1 MSSRQRHLWTN
12 PFRQDTLE
20 ARVLGTWRN
29 TPLLHGIPSAVA
41 QKLVALTH
49 LRQYQPGE
57 AVFREGDNAVAA
69 AVIVSGHIIV
79 RSHDQDIARLEPG
92 DFFGEAALLEDTP
105 RSASAIADGVTQV
118 SLLMRYQ
125 FEEFVRHRPQAGLE
139 IMTNLAHL
147 LLARLHRSNISRNG
161 QEE

>member
-1 MSSRQRHLWTN
+1 MARTRAPTSRRWPGLHHATRSLFSVAASRAARRRCATAPTATCRKTRPESGVNIRQRHLWSN

-29 TPLLHGIPSAVA
+29 TPLLHGIPSGVA

-69 AVIVSGHIIV
+69 AVIVSGHII
-79 RSHDQDIARLEPG
+79 
-92 DFFGEAALLEDTP
+92 
-105 RSASAIADGVTQV
+105 
-118 SLLMRYQ
+118 
-125 FEEFVRHRPQAGLE
+125 
-139 IMTNLAHL
+139 
-147 LLARLHRSNISRNG
+147 
-161 QEE
+161 

>member
-1 MSSRQRHLWTN
+1 MARTRAPSSRQWRGPRRATRLPSSAAASRATRHRCATAPTATCRKTRPESRGNLRQRHLWTN
-12 PFRQDTLE
+12 PFRRDTLE

-29 TPLLHGIPSAVA
+29 TPLLHGIPSGVA

-79 RSHDQDIARLEPG
+79 RSHEQDIARLDPG
-92 DFFGEAALLEDTP
+92 DFFGEAA
-105 RSASAIADGVTQV
+105 
-118 SLLMRYQ
+118 
-125 FEEFVRHRPQAGLE
+125 
-139 IMTNLAHL
+139 
-147 LLARLHRSNISRNG
+147 
-161 QEE
+161 